1 MEKKFF
7 PLLILLLGINF
18 SAKSESIYLDL
29 AQGIVPGIYFALG
42 RTFIAAANIKNP
54 AIMGGSIQGILM
66 GACIDENYYK
76 DFLKAGLRTTA
87 GAFALSVIKGTMDT
101 ILADSTNK
109 KSALDI
115 ITNSTESCFAF
126 AVSSLGCAAMV
137 ATIRWFI
144 FGKDDFK
151 KDDSAPKGVLEK
163 KQKS

>member
-18 SAKSESIYLDL
+18 SAKAAWYDSTDIPL
-29 AQGIVPGIYFALG
+29 GFTFA
-42 RTFIAAANIKNP
+42 AKANIKDV
-54 AIMGGSIQGILM
+54 AIMGGSLHGTLM
-66 GACIDENYYK
+66 GVCINENNYK
-76 DFLKAGLRTTA
+76 NWLKDGLKCTTL
-87 GAFALSVIKGTMDT
+87 AFALSVIKGTMDT

-126 AVSSLGCAAMV
+126 AVSSLGFAAMV
-137 ATIRWFI
+137 GTIRWFV
-144 FGKDDFK
+144 FGNDSFE

-163 KQKS
+163 K

>member
-18 SAKSESIYLDL
+18 SAKSADYLKQSIL
-29 AQGIVPGIYFALG
+29 PGITFA
-42 RTFIAAANIKNP
+42 AKANIKDV
-54 AIMGGSIQGILM
+54 AIMGGSLHGTVM
-66 GACIDENYYK
+66 GTLGYQTPYIEHLANVLI
-76 DFLKAGLRTTA
+76 FSSLP
-87 GAFALSVIKGTMDT
+87 FALSVIKGTMDT

-163 KQKS
+163 EQKS